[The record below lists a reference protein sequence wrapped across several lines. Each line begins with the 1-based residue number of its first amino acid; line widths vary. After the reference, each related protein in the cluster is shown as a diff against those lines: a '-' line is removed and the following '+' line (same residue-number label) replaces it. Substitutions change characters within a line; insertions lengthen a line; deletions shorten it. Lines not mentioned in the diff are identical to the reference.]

1 MVRTDNPDC
10 AWLGCDWDWGT
21 EPCSCGRPHT
31 FRICAR
37 CLTADDPECSTTT
50 EDGDAGSGVAA

>member
-21 EPCSCGRPHT
+21 EPCSRGRAHT

-37 CLTADDPECSTTT
+37 CLLTDDPACDATEITT
-50 EDGDAGSGVAA
+50 DGAEVAV